1 MRKKKKSRRVILRVR
16 RKSMDMIQVFLLV
29 FIYLIIVIGP
39 VSIAYGIVKAELDS
53 LRGELKELQKYV
65 TEITKKM

>member
-1 MRKKKKSRRVILRVR
+1 
-16 RKSMDMIQVFLLV
+16 MDMIQVFLLV